1 MVASNELL
9 YAPGEHPDH
18 VVVIKYVPFVGD
30 SKRAM
35 DEYTSEI
42 FMVRCVGSRCPHPYI
57 ALTPQKTR
65 PVARPLTSSNPC
77 ELYHHPDT
85 NVERRCEKALVRR
98 RRDRSGWLSGSL
110 ATSTIAGSSV
120 YSG

>member
-42 FMVRCVGSRCPHPYI
+42 FMVRTVVSLCPHPI
-57 ALTPQKTR
+57 LPSPRR
-65 PVARPLTSSNPC
+65 PVQSRTTLTSSNPC
-77 ELYHHPDT
+77 ELCQHTDK
-85 NVERRCEKALVRR
+85 NVHGSCEKGLVQR
-98 RRDRSGWLSGSL
+98 
-110 ATSTIAGSSV
+110 
-120 YSG
+120 